1 MPRSVSDIYSMEP
14 CITAQEITNIAMSVA
29 KSLVGIPQRWFY
41 DDTVLQ
47 YVGKKGELV
56 FDARD
61 AGNIKVRAM
70 DGVTAYGYEVHGVFI
85 EQGATITPPTISTIV
100 NGSTLTLMGSKFHAV
115 IDSGPTE
122 THAASHWTLYSDI
135 GRTQVLHSS
144 NRDTVNLLSYP
155 IPDTVT
161 LPVGDIYYDVIYE
174 GSSGVTARSGLG
186 SLVNGTPQRNTSHST
201 NVSTQHNTLVQGG
214 DVNTDIYV
222 DYTDQTQ
229 WLTGAQAVTEN
240 TTDTVRHTTEAVN
253 TSVSM
258 GHQTWYLGQVNQ
270 TGLGR
275 MTSQSTTSGG
285 GSRSTSF
292 TTQMPYYRVRKY
304 AYISETSAVNYGTIV
319 EERTGLIA
327 EEAWRLY
334 SAWNALDGFGATLNA
349 PGQSDAPF
357 RNGDTPYNGGTYQ
370 NIARRNTAIPVV
382 NTNTTWATVVQT
394 ATRVS
399 ATMHKP
405 TQWVSQRQTSV
416 GRNTDVEITTQWNT
430 GGSQQTS
437 ANTTKQRTTTR
448 ETQASAGTRSTTY
461 DTSAVTQYATDI

>member
-1 MPRSVSDIYSMEP
+1 MPRGVGDIYNMEP
-14 CITAQEITNIAMSVA
+14 CITEQDVTNVAISVA
-29 KSLVGIPQRWFY
+29 RSLVGVPQRWFY
-41 DDTVLQ
+41 DDTILQ

-61 AGNIKVRAM
+61 ASNIKVRAM
-70 DGVTAYGYEVHGVFI
+70 DGVAAYGFEVHGVFL
-85 EQGATITPPTISTIV
+85 EQGATITPPTISSIV
-100 NGSTLTLMGSKFHAV
+100 NGSVLTLMGSTFHAV
-115 IDSGPTE
+115 VESGPAE
-122 THAASHWTLYSDI
+122 VHVASHWTLYSDI
-135 GRTQVLHSS
+135 ARTTILHTS

-155 IPDTVT
+155 IPNDTV
-161 LPVGDIYYDVIYE
+161 LPDGSIYYDVIYE
-174 GSSGVTARSGLG
+174 GDSGATVRSGVGAVT
-186 SLVNGTPQRNTSHST
+186 NGTPTRQTSHST
-201 NVSTQHNTLVQGG
+201 ANQTQQSTLVPGG

-240 TTDTVRHTTEAVN
+240 TTDTVRHTTETVN

-285 GSRSTSF
+285 GYRSTSF

-370 NIARRNTAIPVV
+370 NIVSRNTAIPVV

-430 GGSQQTS
+430 GGSEQTS
-437 ANTTKQRTTTR
+437 ANTTKQRVTTR
-448 ETQASAGTRSTTY
+448 VTQESAGNRVTTY